1 MNTPTLESAVEAS
14 HQALARILTGD
25 QSGYLALFSSA
36 DDVTLGNP
44 FGPFGR
50 GRQAVE
56 ARLAV
61 GASKYREGRNTKVEL
76 IEQYVS
82 DKLAC
87 VAEVE
92 SGEAKVAGSETFT
105 TISTSHQP
113 VPARDWSVE
122 AGASPRR
129 PAGHAAVG
137 ALGEDSENRTRKVF
151 APQQTKQTSESS
163 IDTVCC
169 HFAQ

>member
-1 MNTPTLESAVEAS
+1 MNTPTLESAIEAS

-61 GASKYREGRNTKVEL
+61 AASKYREGRNTKVEL

-105 TISTSHQP
+105 NISIRVTSLFRLETGQWKLVH
-113 VPARDWSVE
+113 R
-122 AGASPRR
+122 
-129 PAGHAAVG
+129 HADP
-137 ALGEDSENRTRKVF
+137 LGM
-151 APQQTKQTSESS
+151 PQ
-163 IDTVCC
+163 
-169 HFAQ
+169 